1 MPEAVSQGS
10 GSHQKPKRCNTL
22 GRGKDML
29 FSPHSEIES
38 GTKLKTEDRGLVKT
52 RRHAEEVLP
61 GLIAAGVAV
70 GIQDDKKL
78 QQCCNSARCRIY
90 RDQKGNLSQV
100 TENFLPK

>member
-1 MPEAVSQGS
+1 MDGLKDYHTKQRIFPQHDLSQ
-10 GSHQKPKRCNTL
+10 HDLN
-22 GRGKDML
+22 
-29 FSPHSEIES
+29 S

-90 RDQKGNLSQV
+90 RDQKGGKNGGNSI
-100 TENFLPK
+100 